1 MNPLMPHL
9 ARVLSSTS
17 LLSLRRGYHGAKRR
31 LAGRLHTL
39 DVFIRV
45 DDPYSYLLL
54 QVMDDVCSRFNVE
67 VKWWVIVESPEDM
80 YPEKT
85 MWREYACRDAEH
97 LARLYNLG
105 NI

>member
-1 MNPLMPHL
+1 MPHL

-80 YPEKT
+80 
-85 MWREYACRDAEH
+85 
-97 LARLYNLG
+97 
-105 NI
+105 